1 MIPDYTLAYGIPIA
15 LALLA
20 DGVDII
26 TRCYLYKKNTRI
38 LNEFREDLKKINP
51 EKPNYG
57 FVIPMY
63 KNPGEVDKCLE
74 SLVNELGVPKTEII
88 TVDDFSNDNG
98 ETKRA
103 AEKYGVETL
112 EVSKEEKDIIKIR
125 AQKKGVNKWLERGKK
140 YVVFLDSDS
149 YIRPNLNNL
158 EMAMVEMDF
167 FNLDA
172 MAGQVIPRIDE
183 NSNLLERIQY
193 VEYKHGMRAGRGS
206 MYSLKKHNNKEILDL
221 TDLKN
226 KYSLKQASQLCISG
240 AFGIFKPEQV
250 KTVLDEMKLYGVG
263 DDVEITQR
271 LLAKKARIGYN
282 NSIIIETEAPKNF
295 SGWFKQRQQ
304 WAQYISNY
312 LVDSGHVS
320 NILKK
325 ENSTWKPNYDAGG
338 LTLRVELLRDV
349 CMHPI
354 KLGSIPYLAMNL
366 PLFATLMATYS
377 GMNWY
382 ISAKTKGKEEK
393 TDIPAEL
400 LLPFYRVAH
409 LFGPM
414 TVGYAKQFGRIF
426 NFKERKKNKK

>member
-1 MIPDYTLAYGIPIA
+1 MIPDYTIAYGIPIA

-20 DGVDII
+20 DGIDII

-38 LNEFREDLKKINP
+38 LNEFREDLKKISH

-57 FVIPMY
+57 FVISIY

-74 SLVNELGVPKTEII
+74 SLVSELGVPKTEII

-103 AEKYGVETL
+103 AEKYGVEAL
-112 EVSKEEKDIIKIR
+112 EVGKEEKDVIKIR
-125 AQKKGVNKWLERGKK
+125 AQRKGVNKWLERGKK

-158 EMAMVEMDF
+158 EMAMAEMDF

-172 MAGQVIPRIDE
+172 MAGQITPRIDE

-206 MYSLKKHNNKEILDL
+206 MYSLKKHNNKEVLDI

-282 NSIIIETEAPKNF
+282 NNIIIETEAPKNL

-312 LVDSGHVS
+312 IVDSGHIS
-320 NILKK
+320 KILKK
-325 ENSTWKPNYDAGG
+325 ENSKWKPNYNAGG

-393 TDIPAEL
+393 TDITAEL
-400 LLPFYRVAH
+400 LLPFYRVMN
-409 LFGPM
+409 LFGP
-414 TVGYAKQFGRIF
+414 TTIGYVKQFGRIF